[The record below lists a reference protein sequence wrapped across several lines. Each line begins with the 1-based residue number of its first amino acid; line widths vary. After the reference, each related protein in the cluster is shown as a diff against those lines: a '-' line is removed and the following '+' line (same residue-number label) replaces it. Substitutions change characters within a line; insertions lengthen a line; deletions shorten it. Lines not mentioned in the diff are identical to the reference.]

1 MSKQILHLHLGKDST
16 PSEAPPSEATVRFL
30 GESFAI
36 RSVGTGGDIDTAD
49 RLIRAADVDPQ
60 MDAIALDGFAT
71 QLRVGRDRIQHIYAE
86 RLEAASIDTP
96 LVTGQGVRGAFERW
110 AIRLVND
117 AEPGIF
123 TRKHVLLAPG
133 LNHNGLA
140 DGLAA
145 FTEQRRYA
153 DPIFYWNL
161 PSPATGEAAFR
172 QLAPRLLDVV
182 HDKSFRRIFPQA
194 GTPGQERSEA
204 PFVWAQI
211 IAGDIPAI
219 RRYAPATLK
228 EKIIVGEC
236 ATPADEADLR
246 RRGVATLIT
255 TMPPIGRDGLDPGQP
270 ARWPAAVIEACMAA
284 LLGKRRAK
292 ENDYLNLLADLDWR
306 PAIVNLQPDAKVNR
320 FAFVIH
326 PLSARYIFNHPLL
339 RHFGW
344 LPHGW
349 VEWAVAY
356 LPPMYLSRIRGIQ
369 SEATGQKAE
378 GYLYSLGATPRQM
391 MQHDPSFTYK
401 RLLQIAR
408 DAEERG
414 ARLVGL
420 GAFTSIVGDAGVT
433 VAHHADIPITSGNS
447 LTVAATLETAK
458 QAVIKLGAT
467 DLTKG
472 NAMVIGAT
480 GSIGSVCSRLLAQAL
495 GVVTL
500 VAPRP
505 ERLIALKQQIE
516 EETPGAQVTIA
527 TTPDDYVADMD
538 VIVTT
543 TSAFNQRVID
553 IVKCKPGAVICD
565 VARPP
570 DIEEWEAALRP
581 DVLVIESG
589 EILLPGDPDF
599 GFDIGLPPKTAYA
612 CLSETA
618 LLTLEGRFEDY
629 SIGREL
635 ELEKVKEIYRL
646 FKKHGLRLAG
656 MRSFDKY
663 ITDADL
669 QARRRLADEL
679 RADPAKFSQIQ
690 AEARRKLE
698 EGDRQLARK
707 DAQSAR
713 QPRWQTA
720 LPLAA
725 GTLALGLVLLRR
737 RAPGERQAG
746 TRQTDDRQTGA
757 SRAR

>member
-1 MSKQILHLHLGKDST
+1 MSKQILHLHLGKDSA
-16 PSEAPPSEATVRFL
+16 PSETTLRFL
-30 GESFAI
+30 DHEFTI
-36 RSVGTGGDIDTAD
+36 RSIGTGGDIETAE
-49 RLIRAADVDPQ
+49 RLIRAADSDTHI
-60 MDAIALDGFAT
+60 DAIALDGFAT
-71 QLRVGRDRIQHIYAE
+71 DLQVGRDRVRHLYAD
-86 RLEAASIDTP
+86 RLEAASETTP
-96 LVTGQGVRGAFERW
+96 LVTGRGVRGAFERW
-110 AIRLVND
+110 AIRLVNEN
-117 AEPGIF
+117 EPGIF
-123 TRKHVLLAPG
+123 TRKRVLLAPG

-153 DPIFYWNL
+153 EPIFYWNL
-161 PSPATGEAAFR
+161 PSPATSEAAFR
-172 QLAPRLLDVV
+172 QLAPRILDVV
-182 HDKSFRRIFPQA
+182 HDKPFRRIFPQA
-194 GTPGQERSEA
+194 GTPGEDRSAA
-204 PFVWAQI
+204 PFEWAQI

-219 RRYAPATLK
+219 RRYAPASIQG
-228 EKIIVGEC
+228 KIVVGEC
-236 ATPADEADLR
+236 ATAEDEADLR
-246 RRGVATLIT
+246 GRGVATLIT
-255 TMPPIGRDGLDPGQP
+255 TMPPLGPQGLDPSRP
-270 ARWPAAVIEACMAA
+270 ARWSAAVVEACMAA
-284 LLGKRRAK
+284 LLGKRRTR
-292 ENDYLNLLADLDWR
+292 ENDYLNLLADLNWQ
-306 PAIVNLQPDAKVNR
+306 PSIVALQPEAKVNH

-326 PLSARYIFNHPLL
+326 PLSKRNIFKHPIL
-339 RHFGW
+339 RHLRW
-344 LPHGW
+344 LPQDW

-356 LPPMYLSRIRGIQ
+356 LPPMYLSRMRGIQ
-369 SEATGQKAE
+369 SEATGQKVE

-391 MQHDPSFTYK
+391 IQHDPSFTYK

-495 GVVTL
+495 GAVTL

-527 TTPDDYVADMD
+527 TTPDDYVAEMD

-543 TSAFNQRVID
+543 TSAFGQRVID

-570 DIEEWEAALRP
+570 DIAEWEAALRP

-618 LLTLEGRFEDY
+618 LLALEGRFEDY

-635 ELEKVKEIYRL
+635 ELDKVKEIYRL

-656 MRSFDKY
+656 MRSFDEY
-663 ITDADL
+663 VTDADL

-679 RADPAKFSQIQ
+679 RADPAKFRRYQ

-698 EGDRQLARK
+698 EGDRQLAQA
-707 DAQSAR
+707 DAKHQDPPAWR
-713 QPRWQTA
+713 QA

-725 GTLALGLVLLRR
+725 GVMALSAIWIAR
-737 RAPGERQAG
+737 RAFSARPIA
-746 TRQTDDRQTGA
+746 A
-757 SRAR
+757 APSRATNEHPPHARGE